1 MDTVACDLCGATQ
14 DVPLF
19 FKSEEDCEYRIAQ
32 CSVCG
37 LVYVN
42 PRTFAAEHDGYFR
55 GPYLDT
61 IEVNG
66 KLRDTI
72 ERLYSEIMANLESY
86 LYPGRLLDVGCAMGH
101 FMDYARGR
109 GWEVTGVECS
119 RYAAAWGREHFGLR
133 IHPICELTKAKFPS
147 EYCDAAAMVEVIE
160 HLPSP
165 RQALSEVLRVLRPG
179 GAICLT
185 TPNFSSYRS
194 LLLRDRWEVV
204 IPSGHLYYFTAQT
217 LGALLRSVGFCDVT
231 ELTKPASFEDALA
244 YAVKCGGPHLNGTPL
259 EEIQAQLE
267 TADAGKP
274 SNGRSEGLVYC
285 ARKPPGRGVQA
296 SCRKATS
303 LAEMEG
309 RIVQAR
315 KQAGADS
322 RIFFI
327 EHGVRH
333 WVTNTDWII
342 SRGQRLP
349 DDLIIVGPHD
359 LSSLPEGPAI
369 E

>member
-1 MDTVACDLCGATQ
+1 MDIVACDLCGTTQ

-19 FKSEEDCEYRIAQ
+19 LKSEEDCEYRIAQ
-32 CSVCG
+32 CTVCG

-55 GPYLDT
+55 GPYLAT
-61 IEVNG
+61 IEENG

-72 ERLYSEIMANLESY
+72 ERLYFEIMANLETY

-101 FMDYARGR
+101 FMDYARRR
-109 GWEVTGVECS
+109 GWDVTGVECS

-133 IHPICELTKAKFPS
+133 IHPICELTRAKFPS
-147 EYCDAAAMVEVIE
+147 DYCDAATMVEVIE

-165 RQALSEVLRVLRPG
+165 RHALSEMLRVLRPG

-185 TPNFSSYRS
+185 TPNFASYRS
-194 LLLRDRWEVV
+194 LLLREKWEVI
-204 IPSGHLYYFTAQT
+204 IPSGHLYYFTSET
-217 LGALLRSVGFCDVT
+217 LGALLKSVGFSDIV
-231 ELTKPASFEDALA
+231 ELTKPASFADDFA
-244 YAVKCGGPHLNGTPL
+244 YAIKCGGPHVNRTPV
-259 EEIQAQLE
+259 EELKVQLQR
-267 TADAGKP
+267 ADTGKP
-274 SNGRSEGLVYC
+274 SNGRSEGLVFC
-285 ARKPPGRGVQA
+285 ARKPPARGLQA
-296 SCRKATS
+296 SRRGAS
-303 LAEMEG
+303 LAEVEG
-309 RIVQAR
+309 KLVQAR

-322 RIFFI
+322 RIFYI

-333 WVTNTDWII
+333 WVTNSDWIT
-342 SRGQRLP
+342 SRGLRLP
-349 DDLIIVGPHD
+349 EDLTIVGPYD